1 MVVQLLALAAV
12 QLYTPE
18 EILALPSAIAAMAA
32 ADASNESAGSDS
44 WTEQQWVTDLSS
56 GLRAIVPLLLFLILG
71 TVPLILPLISLR
83 DSCGLLGFVAQSLSP
98 LFTRFPSGASVAL
111 CCSVV
116 ASVAFALFVALLVSG
131 LGLVRVSGLG
141 WYCLWRICGT
151 CDSVWFSS
159 QSIGKE

>member
-32 ADASNESAGSDS
+32 ADASNENAVSDS

-71 TVPLILPLISLR
+71 NCAP
-83 DSCGLLGFVAQSLSP
+83 DLSP
-98 LFTRFPSGASVAL
+98 
-111 CCSVV
+111 
-116 ASVAFALFVALLVSG
+116 
-131 LGLVRVSGLG
+131 
-141 WYCLWRICGT
+141 
-151 CDSVWFSS
+151 
-159 QSIGKE
+159 